1 MGGENR
7 YITNQEP
14 SVTSGDLFKSIQ
26 IGTVVSVDDP
36 QSLGRIKVRINGPA
50 TMGGDDGIS
59 DNNLSWCYPMVPKF
73 FSSLPKVTEGVFI
86 LTFGKNKSH
95 SDRLYFGPIISQL
108 NNLNIDSINS
118 TGLSSFT
125 FLLNKPNVDFNTIP
139 ALRGVFPKTE
149 DVAIQ
154 GRYNTDIILRKN
166 EILFRAG
173 KFVESKPNENNNYS
187 FQFNNETQGFIL
199 IRNNVPLEKPKQ
211 NTTQSIGSVTNI
223 VGNKINLL
231 THKDGTPRFN
241 IMNQDDQISNDE
253 ILNILENAHPLPF
266 GDLLVQYLKLLKIA
280 FLNHVHNGNG
290 KAPTDLV
297 TDGNQLPVDQF
308 KKIAEDLENRML
320 SKNIRIN

>member
-1 MGGENR
+1 MGAENK
-7 YITNQEP
+7 YITNQGP

-26 IGTVVSVDDP
+26 LGVVVSVDDP
-36 QSLGRIKVRINGPA
+36 QSLGRIKARILGSA
-50 TMGGDDGIS
+50 TMGGDDGIPDS
-59 DNNLSWCYPMVPKF
+59 DLPWCYPMVPKF
-73 FSSLPKVTEGVFI
+73 FSSSPKIGEGIFI

-108 NNLNIDSINS
+108 DNLNEDPINT

-125 FLLNKPNVDFNTIP
+125 FLQINPKTDFNTIP
-139 ALRGVFPKTE
+139 AIRGVFPRTE

-173 KFVESKPNENNNYS
+173 KFVESKPNENNSYP
-187 FQFNNETQGFIL
+187 FQFNNETQGFVL
-199 IRNNVPLEKPKQ
+199 IRNNIPLEKPKE
-211 NTTQSIGSVTNI
+211 NTVQSIGSVTNI
-223 VGNKINLL
+223 VGSKINLL

-241 IMNQDDQISNDE
+241 IMNQEDQISNDE
-253 ILNILENAHPLPF
+253 ILNILENGHPLPF